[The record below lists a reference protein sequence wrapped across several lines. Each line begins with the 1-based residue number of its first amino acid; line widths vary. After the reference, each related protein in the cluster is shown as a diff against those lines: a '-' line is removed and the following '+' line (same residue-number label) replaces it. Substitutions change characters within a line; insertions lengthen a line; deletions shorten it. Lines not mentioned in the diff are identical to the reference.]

1 MPQDVRWHRVGRPL
15 CLLPQHAAGDARTLA
30 GRLDHVHSDICL
42 VRQPW
47 GRCLRAGGRRQ
58 CVLSM
63 HAADTPVD
71 RLGHRDSEGSLA
83 CRTSD
88 HCFRTGARR
97 RLVEVEHIERIADRS
112 QRVGIQSEVVEGRPS
127 EAASC
132 AVVHTR
138 PDLDLA
144 TSRGHF
150 EQLPDVVAP
159 LPPCGS
165 FLLPSSSPS
174 TLCESL

>member
-1 MPQDVRWHRVGRPL
+1 MPQGVRWHPVGRPL

-30 GRLDHVHSDICL
+30 GRLDHGHSDICL
-42 VRQPW
+42 VRRLL
-47 GRCLRAGGRRQ
+47 GRCSRAGGRRQ

-71 RLGHRDSEGSLA
+71 RLGRRDSEGSLA
-83 CRTSD
+83 RRTSD
-88 HCFRTGARR
+88 HCSRTGARR
-97 RLVEVEHIERIADRS
+97 RLVEVERIERIADHS
-112 QRVGIQSEVVEGRPS
+112 QRVGIQSVVVEDRPS

-144 TSRGHF
+144 TSHGHF

-159 LPPCGS
+159 LPPCES
-165 FLLPSSSPS
+165 SPLPSSSPS